1 MIRTLPLMACLKIF
15 LFTLELHTT
24 FYYTGGEELT
34 FKGDDDVWVFIN
46 GKLVVDLG
54 GVHHPLT
61 ETLAMDS
68 LSITRNSEVEL
79 SFFFAERRCCGSK
92 FRLETSI
99 HPVTGTCTIWGDPHI
114 DVFDSGILGREM
126 VPSFGIYTSGDYW
139 LVNSEFVKIQGRYG
153 TTQFTEDG
161 MSAMLALA
169 VSGPFLQN
177 HTLIIQQIDGGSVLY
192 DGTPIVED
200 FPSEFVQSFMR
211 VQYKEGEKHIDDV
224 LQGYPVKL
232 LRAFLPRAVD
242 LRVNRWSKHI
252 DAIIRMPQQVDG
264 QDGHCG
270 NFNLDVSD
278 DSKELILE
286 RIGLPV
292 TASESFFTALPH
304 VRNTKAT
311 AKELSLADCHPFWQQ
326 EGRNACK
333 VNFAAAKLEATEQL
347 LQPCIF
353 DFCFAGADFVATDA
367 IVKHEA
373 YILQEEDWH

>member
-1 MIRTLPLMACLKIF
+1 
-15 LFTLELHTT
+15 
-24 FYYTGGEELT
+24 
-34 FKGDDDVWVFIN
+34 
-46 GKLVVDLG
+46 
-54 GVHHPLT
+54 
-61 ETLAMDS
+61 
-68 LSITRNSEVEL
+68 
-79 SFFFAERRCCGSK
+79 
-92 FRLETSI
+92 LETSI
-99 HPVTGTCTIWGDPHI
+99 HSVTGTCTIWGDPHI